1 MNQTEK
7 QELVALL
14 KRLRG
19 HGLTI
24 FLIEHDIG
32 LIEQVSDKITVL
44 NFGKQIADGNPSDVL
59 NHPDVIT
66 AYLGDASHVTA

>member
-1 MNQTEK
+1 
-7 QELVALL
+7 LL

-32 LIEQVSDKITVL
+32 LIEQVSDRITCL
-44 NFGKQIADGNPSDVL
+44 NFGKQIAEGEPSYVL
-59 NHPDVIT
+59 RHPDVIT
-66 AYLGDASHVTA
+66 AYLGESSHGAA